1 MINVLGLSN
10 LTSGK
15 FKSFLHL
22 SGIRSMYLIE
32 SYEKYPDINEHIGGR
47 FLGVSN
53 LNSSIIFSINCFG
66 FAFNK
71 IFFPFLIWYELLLL
85 NSHILS
91 GFFPKIVYL
100 PLILPFSTDSKIKL
114 FFSIKKLSMR
124 FITS

>member
-53 LNSSIIFSINCFG
+53 LNSSITFSNILFG
-66 FAFNK
+66 
-71 IFFPFLIWYELLLL
+71 
-85 NSHILS
+85 
-91 GFFPKIVYL
+91 L
-100 PLILPFSTDSKIKL
+100 PLSFVFLL
-114 FFSIKKLSMR
+114 FFIR
-124 FITS
+124 